1 MKTLTKKMI
10 VIIFA
15 VLINFQLYS
24 QTEKLVVISA
34 DKMKILYVGI
44 DNPVSI
50 AAQGIT
56 SDKLK
61 VSISN
66 GSIIGSN
73 GKYIVNPGQDTIS
86 IIEVKAEMKSGEI
99 KKVGCDT
106 FIIKRMP
113 DPIPYI
119 GKYSSNSYI
128 SKDELL
134 KNSEIN
140 VSLNLPFDLKFE
152 VISFSF
158 TYNEDNNLITK
169 KVTGNKFTKEIITVI
184 KNLKAESKI
193 YFEDIKAKGPDGAIR
208 SLPQILIKLAE
219 KE

>member
-1 MKTLTKKMI
+1 MKTFTKKMI
-10 VIIFA
+10 VILFA
-15 VLINFQLYS
+15 ILSNFQLYS

-34 DKMKILYVGI
+34 DRLKILYVGI

-50 AAQGIT
+50 AVQGIT

-66 GSIIGSN
+66 GTIIGSN
-73 GKYIVNPGQDTIS
+73 GKYIVKPGQDSIS
-86 IIEVKAEMKSGEI
+86 IIEVTAEIKPGEI

-106 FIIKRMP
+106 FIIKRIP
-113 DPIPYI
+113 DPIPSI
-119 GKYSSNSYI
+119 GKYISNSYI

-134 KNSEIN
+134 KNAEIN
-140 VSLNLPFDLKFE
+140 VSLNLPFDLNFE

-158 TYNEDNNLITK
+158 TYKENNNLITK
-169 KVTGNKFTKEIITVI
+169 KVIGNKFTQEIITAI
-184 KNLKAESKI
+184 NNLKVESKV
-193 YFEDIKAKGPDGAIR
+193 YFEDIKAKGPDGAVRRLSPIV
-208 SLPQILIKLAE
+208 IKLAE

>member
-1 MKTLTKKMI
+1 MKTLTQKMI
-10 VIIFA
+10 VILIA
-15 VLINFQLYS
+15 VLFNFQLYS

-66 GSIIGSN
+66 GTIIGSN
-73 GKYIVNPGQDTIS
+73 GKYIVNPEQGSIS
-86 IIEVKAEMKSGEI
+86 IIEVMAEIKPGEI
-99 KKVGCDT
+99 KKIGCDT
-106 FIIKRMP
+106 FIIKRVP
-113 DPIPYI
+113 DPIPCI

-134 KNSEIN
+134 KNSEIK
-140 VSLNLPFDLKFE
+140 VSLNFPFDLKFE

-158 TYNEDNNLITK
+158 TYKEDNYLITK
-169 KVTGNKFTKEIITVI
+169 EVTGNKFTQEIITTI

-193 YFEDIKAKGPDGAIR
+193 YFEDIKAKGPDGGVR
-208 SLPQILIKLAE
+208 SLPSILIKLAE